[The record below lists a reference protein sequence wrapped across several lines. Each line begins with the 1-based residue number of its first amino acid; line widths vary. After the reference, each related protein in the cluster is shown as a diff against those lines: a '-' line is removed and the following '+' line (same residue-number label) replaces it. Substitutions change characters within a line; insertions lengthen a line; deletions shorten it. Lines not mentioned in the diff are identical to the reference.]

1 MRAEANKTYAN
12 IINNKVSWIFTIN
25 ELKEWNE
32 NDLKVVEIPKDKLDK
47 VSVGTEYTDDFVI
60 ETPAIPTKE
69 NTTYAMLDKNNKLL
83 YFFDSNSKKEY
94 KQEDN
99 VVEVD
104 ASDCFATQIGD
115 TYDMK
120 TKSFDIDLEHA
131 RNLYINEANTA
142 YNATILAIMG
152 EDTPLTEMISWETQ
166 EKEARAFLETKDE
179 TQAQSIILM
188 AKTQGRDIT
197 EFANKIIEKAVKYRA
212 ASSFLIGYRQKVI
225 KDLESA
231 KDILGLKNAKFN
243 IEFALQ
249 TLQNSQNSQNTQDSS
264 TETETETK
272 AKSVKKA
279 KSPTSP

>member
-47 VSVGTEYTDDFVI
+47 VSVGTEYADDFVI

-197 EFANKIIEKAVKYRA
+197 EFANKIIEKAVKYRT

-243 IEFALQ
+243 MEFALQ

-279 KSPTSP
+279 KG